1 MRLKLICAV
10 LVGVLLIAATGCG
23 SKKKSESTTTKATTT
38 QEATTTEETTTT
50 SSSGGV
56 NLTSEDCQKL
66 AAASETVSQAFTGS
80 VPGDMEEQVARLN
93 ALAKAAPEEI
103 QGDFA
108 TLAKAAN
115 EVAKLGLKSG
125 ETPTAEQ
132 LAAISAL
139 DVVGISKA
147 ATNIGAWAEENCAAG
162 G

>member
-38 QEATTTEETTTT
+38 QEATTTEASTT

-80 VPGDMEEQVARLN
+80 VPGDMAEQVARLN
-93 ALAKAAPEEI
+93 ALAKAAPKEI
-103 QGDFA
+103 QADFA
-108 TLAKAAN
+108 TLAKAAG
-115 EVAKLGLKSG
+115 EVAKLGLKPG
-125 ETPTAEQ
+125 ATPTAEQ

-139 DVVGISKA
+139 DVAGISKA
-147 ATNIGAWAEENCAAG
+147 ATNIGAWAQKNCAAG

>member
-10 LVGVLLIAATGCG
+10 LVGVLLIVAPGCG
-23 SKKKSESTTTKATTT
+23 SKKKSASTTKATTT
-38 QEATTTEETTTT
+38 QEATTT

-66 AAASETVSQAFTGS
+66 AAASQTVSKAFTGS

-93 ALAKAAPEEI
+93 ALAKAAPKAI
-103 QGDFA
+103 QADFA

-115 EVAKLGLKSG
+115 QVAKLGLKPNT
-125 ETPTAEQ
+125 TPTAEQ
-132 LAAISAL
+132 LAAISSL
-139 DVVGISKA
+139 DVAGITKA
-147 ATNIGAWAEENCAAG
+147 AQNIGTWAQKNCTAG